1 MTQHKNNSSMS
12 QKIFQLNL
20 SVETTS
26 IYILCCAL
34 ADNQKP
40 ISVKN
45 IQEIWNGSHQALVT
59 GLENL
64 EKRNILVKIISDQ
77 EKNAIYKLADDI
89 KWKFSQ
95 K

>member
-1 MTQHKNNSSMS
+1 MNHPDNNSSMS

-20 SVETTS
+20 PVETTS
-26 IYILCCAL
+26 IYLLCCGL
-34 ADNQKP
+34 TDNQKP
-40 ISVKN
+40 ISIKN
-45 IQEIWNGSHQALVT
+45 IQDIWNGSYQALVT

-77 EKNAIYKLADDI
+77 ERNTIYKLADDC
-89 KWKFSQ
+89 KWQLSK

>member
-1 MTQHKNNSSMS
+1 MNQPNHMS

-20 SVETTS
+20 SIETTS

-40 ISVKN
+40 VSVKN

-64 EKRNILVKIISDQ
+64 EKRNVLVKIISDRK
-77 EKNAIYKLADDI
+77 KNAVYKLADDI